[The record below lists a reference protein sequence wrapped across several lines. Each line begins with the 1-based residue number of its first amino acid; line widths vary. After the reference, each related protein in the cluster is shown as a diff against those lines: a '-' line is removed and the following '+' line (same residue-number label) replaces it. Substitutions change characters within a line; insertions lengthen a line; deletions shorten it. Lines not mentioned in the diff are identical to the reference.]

1 MSSPHEP
8 WPAPHPAPAAAVP
21 FPPPPPPRRPPSL
34 IGTALRW
41 FFGIIFGLS
50 LAANCL
56 VLVFLV
62 VVIAGVTAGFG
73 AGLGDESHLHERY
86 HSGQRDA
93 ADKIAIVEIDGPIME
108 GMLSYPRKQ
117 ITSAATDPHV
127 KAVVVR
133 INSPGGTITAS
144 DELHKRL
151 RELRDGDPVVR
162 HTPPKPI
169 VVSMGSLAAS
179 GGYYIAMPAPH
190 LVAERSTI
198 TGSIGVYAALPNIA
212 ELAKDYGVRMNV
224 IKAGEVKDSGNMF
237 HPLTTQE
244 RQVWQDMVD
253 HAYEQFMA
261 VVREGRGQKLKYDLR
276 DEIKEETKEIPERD
290 ADGNILSD
298 KKLTYMRRLAD
309 GGIFTADKALKYGL
323 IDQIGYLDDAIAE
336 ARKQAALGDNYR
348 VVTYDRPLP
357 FLSALLGVDARQSEG
372 QLSLKKL
379 AAATG
384 AHLWYLAPQSELSA
398 LLAAGN

>member
-1 MSSPHEP
+1 MSSPQEP
-8 WPAPHPAPAAAVP
+8 WPS
-21 FPPPPPPRRPPSL
+21 PPPPPHRPPSL
-34 IGTALRW
+34 ISTALRW

-50 LAANCL
+50 LAFNCL
-56 VLVFLV
+56 VLVFLAT
-62 VVIAGVTAGFG
+62 VIGGVA
-73 AGLGDESHLHERY
+73 AGLGASFGEDAHLHERY
-86 HSGQRDA
+86 HSGRRDA

-108 GMLSYPRKQ
+108 GLLSYPRKQ

-144 DELHKRL
+144 DELYKRL
-151 RELRDGDPVVR
+151 RELRDGDPTR
-162 HTPPKPI
+162 HTPAKPL

-179 GGYYIAMPAPH
+179 GGYYIAMPAAH

-224 IKAGEVKDSGNMF
+224 IKAGEVKDSGSMF
-237 HPLTTQE
+237 HPLTTEE

-253 HAYEQFMA
+253 HAYDQFMT
-261 VVREGRGQKLKYDLR
+261 VVREGRGQKLKYGLR
-276 DEIKEETKEIPERD
+276 DEIKDETKQIPECD
-290 ADGNILSD
+290 ADGQVVKDNG
-298 KKLTYMRRLAD
+298 KAKMVTYVRRLAD

-336 ARKQAALGDNYR
+336 AGKQAQLGDRYR
-348 VVTYDRPLP
+348 AVTYDRPLP
-357 FLSALLGVDARQSEG
+357 ILSALLGVETRQSEG

-384 AHLWYLAPQSELSA
+384 VRLWYLAPQSELSVI
-398 LLAAGN
+398 LANP

>member
-1 MSSPHEP
+1 MSSPQEP
-8 WPAPHPAPAAAVP
+8 WPS
-21 FPPPPPPRRPPSL
+21 PPPPPPHRPPSL

-41 FFGIIFGLS
+41 FFGIMFGLS
-50 LAANCL
+50 LALNCL
-56 VLVFLV
+56 VLVFLA
-62 VVIAGVTAGFG
+62 VVIGGVTAGLGASFG
-73 AGLGDESHLHERY
+73 EDGHLHERY
-86 HSGQRDA
+86 HSGRRDA

-108 GMLSYPRKQ
+108 GLLSYPRKQ
-117 ITSAATDPHV
+117 ITSAATDPRV

-144 DELHKRL
+144 DDLYKRL
-151 RELRDGDPVVR
+151 RELRDGDPTR
-162 HTPPKPI
+162 HTPAKPL

-179 GGYYIAMPAPH
+179 GGYYIAMPAAH

-224 IKAGEVKDSGNMF
+224 IKAGEVKDSGSMF
-237 HPLTTQE
+237 HPLTTEE

-253 HAYEQFMA
+253 HAYDQFMA
-261 VVREGRGQKLKYDLR
+261 VVREGRGPKLKYGLR
-276 DEIKEETKEIPERD
+276 DEIKDETKQIPERD
-290 ADGNILSD
+290 ADGQVVKDNG
-298 KKLTYMRRLAD
+298 KAKMVTYVRRLAD

-336 ARKQAALGDNYR
+336 AGKQAQLGDRYR

-357 FLSALLGVDARQSEG
+357 ILSALLGVETRQSEG

-384 AHLWYLAPQSELSA
+384 ARLWYLAPQSELSVI
-398 LLAAGN
+398 LANP

>member
-1 MSSPHEP
+1 MSSPPEP
-8 WPAPHPAPAAAVP
+8 WPAPQPAPAAGLP
-21 FPPPPPPRRPPSL
+21 HPPPPPPRRPPSL
-34 IGTALRW
+34 IGTALRL
-41 FFGIIFGLS
+41 FFGLVFSLS
-50 LAANCL
+50 LVMNCL

-62 VVIAGVTAGFG
+62 VVIAGVTTGLR
-73 AGLGDESHLHERY
+73 AGLGDETLRERY

-93 ADKIAIVEIDGPIME
+93 ADMIAIVEIDGPIME
-108 GMLSYPRKQ
+108 GLLSYPRKQ
-117 ITSAATDPHV
+117 INTAATDPQV

-144 DELHKRL
+144 DELYKRL
-151 RELRDGDPVVR
+151 RELRDGDPAR
-162 HTPPKPI
+162 HTTGKPL

-179 GGYYIAMPAPH
+179 GGYYIAMPASH
-190 LVAERSTI
+190 VVAERSTI

-253 HAYEQFMA
+253 HAYDQFMA

-276 DEIKEETKEIPERD
+276 DEIKDETKEIPERD
-290 ADGNILSD
+290 ADGNVVKD
-298 KKLTYMRRLAD
+298 KQLTYVRRLAD

-336 ARKQAALGDNYR
+336 ARKQARLGDHYR
-348 VVTYDRPLP
+348 AVTYDRPLP
-357 FLSALLGVDARQSEG
+357 FLSSLLGVDARSSEAEF
-372 QLSLKKL
+372 SLKKL

>member
-8 WPAPHPAPAAAVP
+8 WPAPQPAPAAVP
-21 FPPPPPPRRPPSL
+21 IPPPPPPRRPPSL

-62 VVIAGVTAGFG
+62 VVIAGVTAGLG
-73 AGLGDESHLHERY
+73 AGLGDESHLRERY

-93 ADKIAIVEIDGPIME
+93 ADKIAIVEIDGPIVE
-108 GMLSYPRKQ
+108 GMLSYPRKE

-144 DELHKRL
+144 DELYKRL
-151 RELRDGDPVVR
+151 RELRDGDHGR
-162 HTPPKPI
+162 HTPAKPL

-179 GGYYIAMPAPH
+179 GGYYIAMPAAH

-237 HPLTTQE
+237 HPLTTEE

-253 HAYEQFMA
+253 HAYEQFMG

-290 ADGNILSD
+290 ADGNVVKD
-298 KKLTYMRRLAD
+298 KKLTYIRRLAD

-336 ARKQAALGDNYR
+336 ARKQASLGENYR

-357 FLSALLGVDARQSEG
+357 FLSSLLGIDARQSEG